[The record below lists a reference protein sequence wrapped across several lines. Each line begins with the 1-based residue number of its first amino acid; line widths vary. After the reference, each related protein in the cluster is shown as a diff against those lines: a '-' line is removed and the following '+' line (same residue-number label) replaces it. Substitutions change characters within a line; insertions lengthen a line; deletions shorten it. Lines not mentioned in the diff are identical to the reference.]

1 MTFSHKLH
9 DFWTDEQG
17 STALEYGLILALIF
31 MAIVSAVTLFANNF
45 NTVFQAATKAIV
57 GAG

>member
-1 MTFSHKLH
+1 MFSHKLH

-17 STALEYGLILALIF
+17 STALEYGLIMALIF
-31 MAIVSAVTLFANNF
+31 IAIVGAVTLFANNF
-45 NTVFQAATKAIV
+45 NVVFQAATQAII